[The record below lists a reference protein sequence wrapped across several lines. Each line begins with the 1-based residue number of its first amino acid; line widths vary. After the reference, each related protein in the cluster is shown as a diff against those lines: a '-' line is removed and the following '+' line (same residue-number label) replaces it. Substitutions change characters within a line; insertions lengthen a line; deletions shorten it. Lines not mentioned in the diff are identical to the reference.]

1 MQGLFVRF
9 VQTHLINVNIFF
21 PSTTIKIPDTVG
33 ILIVAHPTYLSKEHP
48 GPELPRN
55 WKTYVEDISNHS
67 GEAWLI
73 PWICKRC
80 GWWYISIYHEWDDIG
95 AVTAD
100 EMYGVGSCIL
110 TLDTPKLNSA
120 IYKTRHQLA
129 KDFENT
135 KKIVNPYRF
144 EDVVTSVFS
153 DLGYYSHTTGYTN
166 DGGIDII
173 LLGPEDKFIGV
184 QVKRYKNK
192 ISVSQIRELLGAL
205 FLKNLSDGIFVT
217 TSDFQHQCLI

>member
-153 DLGYYSHTTGYTN
+153 DLGYYSSHYG
-166 DGGIDII
+166 
-173 LLGPEDKFIGV
+173 LH
-184 QVKRYKNK
+184 KR
-192 ISVSQIRELLGAL
+192 RR
-205 FLKNLSDGIFVT
+205 D
-217 TSDFQHQCLI
+217 